1 MQYIPFPERD
11 VLQESE
17 AKREKGFN
25 KRKMVSS
32 VECSIAGRRVGLEKK
47 KKPGNLEIGIT
58 DPLARTISVEKV
70 CMDVGQRIEE

>member
-47 KKPGNLEIGIT
+47 KSQEIWKLVSLI
-58 DPLARTISVEKV
+58 LWQ
-70 CMDVGQRIEE
+70 GQFQWRRYVWMWGRE